1 MKPFLKDLAGGI
13 ALMIVAAAI
22 GIGVNAARPHGLP
35 LIQKG
40 EAVATAHAVADEH
53 GNQDTTSTAKPAA
66 KGAISI
72 EEMKRQF
79 DGKTAVILDARSPEE
94 YEAGH
99 IPGAINIPHD
109 EIPKYQDVLTKEV
122 SNDAHVICYCRGP
135 DCDFSDLL
143 ATELKIIGW
152 EDVSVFSGGWEGW
165 TKAGYPVEKGPRQ

>member
-1 MKPFLKDLAGGI
+1 MTSFFRELAGGI
-13 ALMIVAAAI
+13 ALMIVAAAL
-22 GIGVNAARPHGLP
+22 GIGVNAVRSDGVA

-40 EAVATAHAVADEH
+40 EVVATVQH
-53 GNQDTTSTAKPAA
+53 GPVDTTTTLTPTA

-72 EEMKRQF
+72 EEMKKQF
-79 DGKTAVILDARSPEE
+79 DGKTAVIIDARSTEE

-99 IPGAINIPHD
+99 IPGSINIPHD
-109 EIPKYQDVLTKEV
+109 RIPEFQDVLNREV

-135 DCDFSDLL
+135 LCDFSDLL

-152 EDVSVFSGGWEGW
+152 QDVSVFSGGWEEW

>member
-1 MKPFLKDLAGGI
+1 MKSFLKELAGGI
-13 ALMIVAAAI
+13 ALMIVAALI
-22 GIGVNAARPHGLP
+22 GVGVNAARPHGLP

-40 EAVATAHAVADEH
+40 EVVATAQQGSV
-53 GNQDTTSTAKPAA
+53 DTTKTVEPTA

-109 EIPKYQDVLTKEV
+109 QIPQYQDVLTREV
-122 SNDAHVICYCRGP
+122 SNDAHIICYCRGP
-135 DCDFSDLL
+135 SCDFSDLL

-152 EDVSVFSGGWEGW
+152 PDISVFSGGWEEW
-165 TKAGYPVEKGPRQ
+165 TKAGYPVEKGPRP